1 MVSLFTSSQH
11 HESDSGA
18 KIYPQK
24 TLILQFIPKT
34 IQGAITSRLVVL
46 DILNQKHKIKL
57 VILLTIVNILLI
69 VNNS

>member
-18 KIYPQK
+18 KINPQK

-69 VNNS
+69 VNNL